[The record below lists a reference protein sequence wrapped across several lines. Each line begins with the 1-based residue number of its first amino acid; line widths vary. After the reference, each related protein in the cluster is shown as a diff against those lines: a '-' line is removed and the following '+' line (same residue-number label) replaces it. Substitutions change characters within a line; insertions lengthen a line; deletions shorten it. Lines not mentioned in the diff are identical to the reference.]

1 MTNAPFFV
9 RPFLS
14 IMYCMVV
21 FSLPPLSSLPPS
33 SLSSPPSHLSS
44 PLSPPPLSLSP
55 CRVPKSYG
63 IFSFSPHPNLI
74 PGAVAPSSLQ
84 VAPASHRRAI
94 VVSKDKKAMFVTSNG
109 GKTWVKVLLPSSGFD
124 VTDDLYISEVSPDH
138 MILAAGTEV
147 GALLK
152 NT

>member
-33 SLSSPPSHLSS
+33 SLSSP
-44 PLSPPPLSLSP
+44 LSPPSLSLSP

-74 PGAVAPSSLQ
+74 PGAVAPSPLQ
-84 VAPASHRRAI
+84 GAPASHRRAI

-138 MILAAGTEV
+138 MILAAGTKV